1 MNRVMKLKS
10 SGACHLLVAALT
22 ITLLS
27 VSQAFA
33 ASAVTISWDT
43 PADIVY
49 GTALSA
55 SELDATAAKSDTGAS
70 VTGNFSYNPVL
81 GTVLPAGTTQVLT
94 VTFTPTKAADE
105 DVENVVVSQTV
116 QINVAAAPLTV
127 TAPNR
132 STTYGAAG
140 AGAETA
146 AIEALLDVNYD
157 AVSVTGLVDGDTLVD
172 ALNIGGRADLTVAG
186 VNGATSAS
194 TSHAITFENQP
205 SSSNYSVTYVN
216 GTLTINKKA
225 VVLSAPDYTTTYGYD
240 FDGDV
245 AKSSV
250 FDIAGAT
257 FEAGDI
263 ASITVNQVHNVDE
276 NTGAGTYDVS
286 LVPTENTPGVL
297 ANYDVSTVAGSV
309 TVNARQ
315 VTVNLLS
322 KVGDAAARDG
332 GLW

>member
-94 VTFTPTKAADE
+94 VTFTPTKVADE
-105 DVENVVVSQTV
+105 DVENKVVSKTV
-116 QINVAAAPLTV
+116 QINVAKAPLTV

-132 STTYGAAG
+132 STIYGAAG

-146 AIEALLDVNYD
+146 AIEALLDANYT
-157 AVSVTGLVDGDTLVD
+157 AVSVSGLVDGDTLVD

-186 VNGATSAS
+186 VNGTTSAS
-194 TSHAITFENQP
+194 TSHAITFANKP

-225 VVLSAPDYTTTYGYD
+225 VVL
-240 FDGDV
+240 
-245 AKSSV
+245 
-250 FDIAGAT
+250 
-257 FEAGDI
+257 E
-263 ASITVNQVHNVDE
+263 
-276 NTGAGTYDVS
+276 
-286 LVPTENTPGVL
+286 
-297 ANYDVSTVAGSV
+297 
-309 TVNARQ
+309 
-315 VTVNLLS
+315 LL
-322 KVGDAAARDG
+322 
-332 GLW
+332 LFC